1 MTEIHLSDDQKA
13 FIEEQVADG
22 RYRNADEVVAAGL
35 RLLGSEEGAIQELR
49 RQIQMGIDD
58 IDAGRVVTFD
68 SAEEMTKHILTMA
81 EERKNAAASGE
92 NVVRGTERSSRNV

>member
-13 FIEEQVADG
+13 FIEEQIADG

-49 RQIQMGIDD
+49 HQIQMGIDD

-68 SAEEMTKHILTMA
+68 SAEEMTKHLLAMA

-92 NVVRGTERSSRNV
+92 NVVRSAERSSRNV